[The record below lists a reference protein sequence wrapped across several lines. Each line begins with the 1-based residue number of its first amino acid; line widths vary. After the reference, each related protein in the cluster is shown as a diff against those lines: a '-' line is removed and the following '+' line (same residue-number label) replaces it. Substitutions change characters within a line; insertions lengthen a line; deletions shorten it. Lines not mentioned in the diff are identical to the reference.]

1 MSYPFQLKS
10 LPYECD
16 ALEPFIDAETMYLHH
31 DKHLRTYVD
40 NLNKA
45 LEPHPEFHNW
55 TLEQLLMNLELL
67 PNDIRTMVQNN
78 GGGVYNHNLFFEIL
92 KRDTQLLQT
101 GPLFKAIIDA
111 FGGISQMEAA
121 LKKAALSVF
130 GSGWAWLVAD
140 DYGKLSILTTANQ
153 DIIDLHDF
161 IPIINLDIWEH
172 AYYLKN
178 QNRRA
183 EYIDKFFQVINWEE
197 AERNYSKI

>member
-1 MSYPFQLKS
+1 MSYPFQLKP
-10 LPYECD
+10 LLYEHD
-16 ALEPFIDAETMYLHH
+16 VLEPFIDAETMYLHH

-45 LEPHPEFHNW
+45 LELHPEFHSW
-55 TLEQLLMNLELL
+55 TLEQLLMNLKLL

-78 GGGVYNHNLFFEIL
+78 GGGVYNHNLFFELL
-92 KRDTQLLQT
+92 KRDTKPSQT
-101 GPLFKAIIDA
+101 EPLFKAIIDV
-111 FGGISQMEAA
+111 FGGIMQMEVA

-140 DYGKLSILTTANQ
+140 ADGRLSILTTANQ
-153 DIIDLHDF
+153 DIIDLYNF
-161 IPIINLDIWEH
+161 IPIINLDVWEH

-183 EYIDKFFQVINWEE
+183 EYIDKFFKVINWEE
-197 AERNYSKI
+197 AERNYAKI

>member
-1 MSYPFQLKS
+1 MSYPFLLKP

-45 LEPHPEFHNW
+45 LEPHPEFHSW
-55 TLEQLLMNLELL
+55 SLEQLLMNLELL
-67 PNDIRTMVQNN
+67 PNDIRTTVQNN
-78 GGGVYNHNLFFEIL
+78 GGGVYNHELFFELL
-92 KRDTQLLQT
+92 KQNTQPPQT
-101 GPLFKAIIDA
+101 GLLFKAINDN
-111 FGGISQMEAA
+111 FGGINEMEAA

-140 DYGKLSILTTANQ
+140 DNGKLSILTTANQ
-153 DIIDLHDF
+153 DIIDLLKF

-172 AYYLKN
+172 AYYLRN

-183 EYIDKFFQVINWEE
+183 EYIDKFFKVINWEE
-197 AERNYSKI
+197 AERNYVKS

>member
-1 MSYPFQLKS
+1 MSYPFQLKP
-10 LPYECD
+10 LLYEHD
-16 ALEPFIDAETMYLHH
+16 VLEPFIDAETMYLHH

-45 LEPHPEFHNW
+45 LELHPEFHSW
-55 TLEQLLMNLELL
+55 TLEQLLMNLKLL

-78 GGGVYNHNLFFEIL
+78 GGGVYNHNLFFELL
-92 KRDTQLLQT
+92 KRDTKPSQT
-101 GPLFKAIIDA
+101 EPLFKAIIDV
-111 FGGISQMEAA
+111 FGGIMQMEVA

-140 DYGKLSILTTANQ
+140 VDGRLSILTTANQ
-153 DIIDLHDF
+153 DIIDLYNF
-161 IPIINLDIWEH
+161 IPIINLDVWEH

-183 EYIDKFFQVINWEE
+183 EYIDKFFKVINWEE
-197 AERNYSKI
+197 AERNYAKI